1 MRILGIDPGSV
12 VTGWGVVHHGEG
24 SALHVAHGVLR
35 PERGGAMPDRLAF
48 IHAGLVEVIRE
59 HVPEIAVVER
69 VFVAANPRSAL
80 VLGQARGVAL
90 AALGAAGIVV
100 EEVAA
105 REVKQALVGSGAA
118 SKQQIQ
124 RMVMELLSLE
134 EKPPVDAADALAAA
148 ICAAHRN
155 KLAAL
160 GVKRRSGSGRRR
172 AGSWRVRRA
181 R

>member
-48 IHAGLVEVIRE
+48 LHAGLVEVIRE

-90 AALGAAGIVV
+90 AALGAAGIAV
-100 EEVAA
+100 ESAIVPPRGAA
-105 REVKQALVGSGAA
+105 YAERGQKSTLYRPTAHLCGFCPRATVGSALV
-118 SKQQIQ
+118 Q
-124 RMVMELLSLE
+124 LL
-134 EKPPVDAADALAAA
+134 V
-148 ICAAHRN
+148 H
-155 KLAAL
+155 
-160 GVKRRSGSGRRR
+160 GTRRWLTRG
-172 AGSWRVRRA
+172 
-181 R
+181 

>member
-12 VTGWGVVHHGEG
+12 ATGWGLVHHDAG
-24 SALHVAHGVLR
+24 SAVHVAHGVLR
-35 PERGGAMPDRLAF
+35 PERGAAMADRLAF
-48 IHAGLVEVIRE
+48 LHAGMVDVIRE
-59 HVPEIAVVER
+59 HVPELAVVER

-80 VLGQARGVAL
+80 VLGQARGVAM
-90 AALGAAGIVV
+90 AALGAAGVVV

-105 REVKQALVGSGAA
+105 REVKKALVGSGAA

-124 RMVMELLSLE
+124 YMVMELLCLE
-134 EKPPVDAADALAAA
+134 ERPPVDAADALAAA
-148 ICAAHRN
+148 ICASHRN
-155 KLAAL
+155 KLAVL
-160 GVKRRSGSGRRR
+160 GVVRRSRSGRRR